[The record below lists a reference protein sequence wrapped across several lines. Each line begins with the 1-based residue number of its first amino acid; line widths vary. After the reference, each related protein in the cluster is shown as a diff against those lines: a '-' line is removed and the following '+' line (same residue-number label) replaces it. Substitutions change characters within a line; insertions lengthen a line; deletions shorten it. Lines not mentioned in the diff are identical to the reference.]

1 MSMNARFL
9 RNPSFRDWSFRHVL
23 AGMTLCLAAGTAGAA
38 TTEDLS
44 RINEQLGRVA
54 APWCGKLADFDA
66 QGVRR
71 CTISVVSLGE
81 GDVPFA
87 GSIAGGIWITE
98 AMLRPLTR
106 DELAIVL
113 GHEMAH
119 LVLGHS
125 LVTLRHEREGQVGRH
140 TDGFTGFM
148 EQTSVTPHD
157 DTPTDRKA
165 QELDADALGLVF
177 AGLAGY
183 DVRQGAALWGAG
195 GRRISGFEN
204 PATATHPASST
215 RLARA
220 RTTAK
225 NFCDAVR
232 DGRMPLPALDRLQ
245 PPYPLNRDELARQLD
260 PDALTQACAQTE
272 TSSRPS
278 PSPSKVTARPLAPTT
293 P

>member
-1 MSMNARFL
+1 MNAHRLL
-9 RNPSFRDWSFRHVL
+9 RNSSFRQCL
-23 AGMTLCLAAGTAGAA
+23 AAMALCLAAGTAGAA
-38 TTEDLS
+38 TTEDLN

-54 APWCGKLADFDA
+54 APWCGQLAEFDA

-71 CTISVVSLGE
+71 CTIKVASVDQ

-87 GSIAGGIWITE
+87 GTLGGGIWITD
-98 AMLRPLTR
+98 AMLRPLTS

-119 LVLGHS
+119 IVLGHA
-125 LVTLRHEREGQVGRH
+125 LVSVRHEREGQVGRH
-140 TDGFTGFM
+140 TDGLTTLM
-148 EQTSVTPHD
+148 ESTSVTPRD

-195 GRRISGFEN
+195 GRRLPGFES
-204 PATATHPASST
+204 PTTATHPASST

-220 RTTAK
+220 SASAK

-232 DGRMPLPALDRLQ
+232 AGRMPLPAVERLQ
-245 PPYPLNRDELARQLD
+245 PPYPLNQDELARQLD
-260 PDALTQACAQTE
+260 PDALTRACAQPA
-272 TSSRPS
+272 SSPSPS
-278 PSPSKVTARPLAPTT
+278 PSPSKMTARPLAPTT